1 MPLEYALQNNKNPDP
16 GPWKLPRSFTVRP
29 SAPLGISDLPV
40 QRQRRSKHRP
50 YLFNVMV
57 VGESGLGKTTFMN
70 SLFNTDLSTIP
81 GIDSIFYFSSQEP
94 IFSFYKQDPA
104 YNV

>member
-1 MPLEYALQNNKNPDP
+1 MPLEYALQSIGKNPDP

-70 SLFNTDLSTIP
+70 SLFNTDLVEEIP
-81 GIDSIFYFSSQEP
+81 GLFFC
-94 IFSFYKQDPA
+94 
-104 YNV
+104 